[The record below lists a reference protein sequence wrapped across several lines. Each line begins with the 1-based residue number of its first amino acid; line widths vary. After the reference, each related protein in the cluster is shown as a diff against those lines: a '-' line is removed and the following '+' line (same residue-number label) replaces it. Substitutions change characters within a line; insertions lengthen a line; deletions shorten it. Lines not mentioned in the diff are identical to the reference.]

1 MNYILLIVLTIYIFT
16 ISKSYYKGKG
26 ITEKVLSVLLF
37 LIHFASMG
45 LAYKSTID
53 FPVNDAFSFYKNALD
68 ADSWFSLFGFGS
80 SFLSFLIY
88 PLVQSGVNLFVLFLL
103 FATISYQTFLW
114 YFNQMSFQDSKD
126 MMLYGIPLTQFF
138 FLLPSLH
145 YWSGFL
151 GKDVL
156 VFFFFTYL
164 LFEFKNKSK
173 ANISHIVVIIVLIL
187 LRPHIFAATFVAF
200 FMYFLTQKN
209 ISKIIKIQLSIL
221 LVVILSVFTPIL
233 FRFAHI
239 ANMSYSGIVEKM
251 HEINSYAIQ
260 SGSGINLMETSYFEQ
275 ILLLLFR
282 PLFYDAKTNYQ
293 YIISIENSFVL
304 LLLIFVSF
312 YLYSKRK
319 VIVVKEDVK
328 LALYSGFCI
337 LLMIASYIYNL
348 GLASRMRL
356 MFMPLLF
363 YAAHQL
369 IYSSAEKKI

>member
-1 MNYILLIVLTIYIFT
+1 MNYILFIVLAIYIFT
-16 ISKSYYKGKG
+16 ISKSYYQSQGTTG
-26 ITEKVLSVLLF
+26 KVLVVLLF

-45 LAYKSTID
+45 LAYKTTID
-53 FPVNDAFSFYKNALD
+53 FPVNDAFSFYRNALS
-68 ADSWFSLFGFGS
+68 ADSWFSLFGLGS

-88 PLVQSGVNLFVLFLL
+88 PAVQAGVNLFILFLL
-103 FATISYQTFLW
+103 FATISYRTFLW
-114 YFNQMSFQDSKD
+114 YFNQMSFCDSKD
-126 MMLYGIPLTQFF
+126 MMLYGIPLTKLF

-156 VFFFFTYL
+156 VFFFLTYL

-173 ANISHIVVIIVLIL
+173 ANISHFVVILILIL
-187 LRPHIFAATFVAF
+187 LRPHIFVATFVAF

-209 ISKIIKIQLSIL
+209 ISKIIKIQLSVL
-221 LVVILSVFTPIL
+221 LLVILSVFTPIL
-233 FRFAHI
+233 FRFAQI
-239 ANMSYSGIVEKM
+239 ANMSYSSIVEKM
-251 HEINSYAIQ
+251 HEINSFAIQ
-260 SGSGINLMETSYFEQ
+260 GGSGINLMETSYIEQ
-275 ILLLLFR
+275 IWLLLFR

-304 LLLIFVSF
+304 LLFILFSF

-319 VIVVKEDVK
+319 VIVVTEDVK
-328 LALYSGFCI
+328 LALYTGLCI

-356 MFMPLLF
+356 MFMPFLF

-369 IYSSAEKKI
+369 IYTATEKKI